1 MVYWFLQKAH
11 SCNFRSW
18 SPWTVPIVVG
28 ILQRINTLFDNLL
41 CVLLLDWKCETQ
53 ILSFPFVIFI
63 LWFYNL
69 NHSFTYLLFFSTCP
83 LKAPSE
89 PPPFSMP
96 SKWLTLYGKAKSY
109 CLTTSC
115 VPESMFNY
123 LKFFHS
129 DFLCFDMLRMKYNNQ
144 ALAWTQKQR
153 CGWLGHFSWIS

>member
-1 MVYWFLQKAH
+1 MDLDVTDNWFLPKAH

-41 CVLLLDWKCETQ
+41 CVLLLDWKCEKQ

-63 LWFYNL
+63 LWLYNL
-69 NHSFTYLLFFSTCP
+69 NHSFTYLLFFSICP

-115 VPESMFNY
+115 GPESMFNY
-123 LKFFHS
+123 
-129 DFLCFDMLRMKYNNQ
+129 CFTVISFVSTCCEWNIITKLSHGQKTKVWLTR
-144 ALAWTQKQR
+144 AL
-153 CGWLGHFSWIS
+153 